1 MKLKRSEANIS
12 LKNVKVIN
20 VALISPTLNTLSLIK
35 KSSNFLLWAE
45 LSWIAHQIIKGSSK
59 CESMFTG
66 HGAAFIWAF

>member
-35 KSSNFLLWAE
+35 KSSNFLL
-45 LSWIAHQIIKGSSK
+45 
-59 CESMFTG
+59 
-66 HGAAFIWAF
+66 